1 MKTLRLE
8 DCDTAIHN
16 LVILAESDEGL
27 VLTKNG
33 QPLYVLG
40 LIDEFEQE
48 VSALSRNQAFMA
60 YLERA
65 RERAKVEGTLSL
77 AEVRSRLGID
87 SAISERKSSHKLKG

>member
-8 DCDTAIHN
+8 DCDTEIHN
-16 LVILAESDEGL
+16 LVILAESDQGV

-40 LIDEFEQE
+40 PIDELDEE

-60 YLERA
+60 CLERA

-77 AEVRSRLGID
+77 ADVRRRLAPD
-87 SAISERKSSHKLKG
+87 STVPD